1 MLVNGLCRTLLAIQ
15 YDLHS
20 YTPRTTS
27 YTTTCSM
34 NSKVHQT
41 EWKNS
46 LLVADALPLPLLD
59 TGSGSRSD
67 VGSIVEVVAPA
78 ISLVDDVRVESGA
91 AQKVAR
97 RFHIT

>member
-1 MLVNGLCRTLLAIQ
+1 
-15 YDLHS
+15 
-20 YTPRTTS
+20 
-27 YTTTCSM
+27 M

-41 EWKNS
+41 QWESS
-46 LLVADALPLPLLD
+46 LLVADALSLLLLD

-67 VGSIVEVVAPA
+67 VGSIVEIVAPA

-97 RFHIT
+97 SFHIA

>member
-1 MLVNGLCRTLLAIQ
+1 
-15 YDLHS
+15 
-20 YTPRTTS
+20 
-27 YTTTCSM
+27 M

-41 EWKNS
+41 EWKSS

-67 VGSIVEVVAPA
+67 VASIVEVVAPA